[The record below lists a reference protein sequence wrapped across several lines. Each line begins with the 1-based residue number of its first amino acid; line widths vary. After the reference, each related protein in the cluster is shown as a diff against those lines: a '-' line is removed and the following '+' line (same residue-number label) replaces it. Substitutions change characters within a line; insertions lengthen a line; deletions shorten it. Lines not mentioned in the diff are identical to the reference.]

1 MLRRRILPIAAAAAA
16 AAAMIVSSGTGAAPP
31 PSGVSGLDQQY
42 LKMAA
47 SGDVFEVEGGRLAL
61 QKSHDKR
68 VRALAQMLMTDHT
81 KSLHDTVAL
90 ATKLGVKGVQKQPTQ
105 SQAWELKALAAMPS
119 EAQFNHWYAVLE
131 VRDHKQD
138 ISDARDE
145 RDNGTNPE
153 VRDNARTEL
162 PTLFKHLKASEKA
175 AR

>member
-1 MLRRRILPIAAAAAA
+1 MLQKLIPMTAALALAAAIIAT
-16 AAAMIVSSGTGAAPP
+16 SGAGAAPP

-42 LKMAA
+42 LKTAA

-90 ATKLGVKGVQKQPTQ
+90 ATKLGVQGVQKQPTQ
-105 SQAWELKALAAMPS
+105 SQAWELKALAAMQS

-131 VRDHKQD
+131 VRDHKED

-145 RDNGTNPE
+145 RDNGTNQE
-153 VRDNARTEL
+153 VRDEARAEL
-162 PTLFKHLKASEKA
+162 PTLFKHLKAAETAS
-175 AR
+175 R